1 MGMNRPFGRG
11 GCGGTAK
18 LRGVIEAR
26 DTGSPA
32 AGGDGA
38 GKDFWPEDK
47 PRRNLPNPKLLYGG
61 AAAVVA
67 VVVIAVVAVVA
78 LGGGGGGDKPA
89 PKALPTAYTPD
100 FSGDGFAKIAQRTAD
115 NRAITEGEAFSA
127 DSKTLKQGKYTM
139 TLAASDLTSDCK
151 SASWG
156 ARLQGDLAKYGC
168 TQVVRGAYVSP
179 DKKYVGQ
186 FMVVNLASQD
196 GSAQVLRDLD
206 KATGAGWLTP
216 LQPKGVA
223 SFGPGFTAAYASVYG
238 HYAVV
243 TWVERAGGARPDSL
257 NEMIDVSLV
266 VENAGDFLYQ
276 RLDLAGNGA
285 S

>member
-1 MGMNRPFGRG
+1 M
-11 GCGGTAK
+11 
-18 LRGVIEAR
+18 IEAR

-32 AGGDGA
+32 AGRDGA
-38 GKDFWPEDK
+38 GQDFWPEDK

-67 VVVIAVVAVVA
+67 VVVIAVVAVVV
-78 LGGGGGGDKPA
+78 LGGGGGDGG
-89 PKALPTAYTPD
+89 KAAEKATPTAYTPD
-100 FSGDGFAKIAQRTAD
+100 FSGDGFGKIAQRTAD
-115 NRAITEGEAFSA
+115 TRAITQGEAFSA
-127 DSKTLKQGKYTM
+127 DGKTLKQGKYTL

-156 ARLQGDLAKYGC
+156 SRLQADLARYGC
-168 TQVVRGAYVSP
+168 SQVVRSAYVSP

-186 FMVVNLASQD
+186 FMVVNLASQE

-216 LQPKGVA
+216 LQPKGVP

-276 RLDLAGNGA
+276 RLDLAGSGA